1 MEGTI
6 LTIVREVAR
15 RRQRNQREQTILL
28 SYAGCSES
36 GNRMLERTPQMLP
49 VLKEAGVI
57 DSGGQGFLYL
67 FEGMMKALSSEE
79 LSAVQLLSTGVA
91 V

>member
-1 MEGTI
+1 
-6 LTIVREVAR
+6 
-15 RRQRNQREQTILL
+15 
-28 SYAGCSES
+28 
-36 GNRMLERTPQMLP
+36 MLERTPQMLP

-79 LSAVQLLSTGVA
+79 LSAVQLLSTEPLPSEVETEPESLDFQYCTETLIR
-91 V
+91 VSDCTLTELERNWSL